1 MGYRHRGRVLAEST
15 DGLIVH
21 ARLELPPAARHG
33 RVEVTDAAGR
43 KAWANP
49 FPV

>member
-1 MGYRHRGRVLAEST
+1 MGYRHGGRVLAEST

-33 RVEVTDAAGR
+33 RVEVTNASGR
-43 KAWANP
+43 RAWANP
-49 FPV
+49 FAV